1 MERLNELFYAHMMEY
16 HADITNYAG
25 RELLVVCESACV
37 TMFNEK
43 QYEKSYIPW
52 AVIKQQRKW
61 LQKRYQNISKATNG

>member
-1 MERLNELFYAHMMEY
+1 MERLNEFYAHMMEY

-25 RELLVVCESACV
+25 RELSWWFIRSACV

>member
-1 MERLNELFYAHMMEY
+1 MERLNGLFYTHMMEY

-25 RELLVVCESACV
+25 RELLVVCECACV

-52 AVIKQQRKW
+52 VVIKQ
-61 LQKRYQNISKATNG
+61 

>member
-1 MERLNELFYAHMMEY
+1 MERLNELFYIHMKEY
-16 HADITNYAG
+16 HADITNYVG
-25 RELLVVCESACV
+25 GEPLVVCECACV

-61 LQKRYQNISKATNG
+61 LEKR

>member
-1 MERLNELFYAHMMEY
+1 MKEY
-16 HADITNYAG
+16 HADITNYVG
-25 RELLVVCESACV
+25 GEPLVVCECACV

-61 LQKRYQNISKATNG
+61 LEKR